1 MEPIS
6 RSGGT
11 RKCFYEFQTLAA
23 CYTSADTSSKKQCIP
38 QYDDY
43 YECLH
48 GTKERAQV
56 KLMLKQ
62 LQHNEANKSGVTAVD
77 LYKKSGRVYE
87 NLDLIK
93 KD

>member
-62 LQHNEANKSGVTAVD
+62 LQHNEANKSGVTAAD